1 MGRLPDQPGQA
12 GSRRVAMAQFRCWVL
27 QARISNLPHGILHW
41 APPAQLGMQ
50 YVYCSVPPLS
60 AQCSMGR
67 LPDQPGQAGSRR
79 VAMAQ
84 SGAGCYGPEYPTC
97 PMGFCTGP
105 PRPSWECSRV
115 YCSVPPPLSAQYSS
129 VCPRFAL
136 MLGCDRVQSVIM
148 TLEVLPPPPALAPLS
163 RLT

>member
-148 TLEVLPPPPALAPLS
+148 TLEVLPPPCPGPPS
-163 RLT
+163 